1 MNLAHLLQ
9 RMARQFPNRAA
20 IFHGTHAVATYAQWA
35 QRSAHLAQQFQDA
48 GLKPG
53 DRVALFMHNHPRYL
67 EVMFGAWWAGLA
79 VVPIN
84 AKLHVREAQ
93 WIVDNAQASWAFV
106 TSDVMADATTGAD
119 AQLTGL
125 QRVIDVDSP
134 EADALWAVP
143 HASDKPPTKRI
154 AERQSNDLAWLF
166 YTSGTTGR
174 PKGVMITH
182 RNLMTMG
189 LAYFTDVD
197 TVTEQDAIVYAAP
210 MSHGAGLYAI
220 PHLMAGARH
229 VVPASGGFDAA
240 ELFELGQ
247 NMGPLSMFAAPTI
260 VKRLVDHAEQTQQT
274 AEDCACAFKTIV
286 YGGAPMYAADI
297 QRALH
302 LMGPRFVQIYGQGE
316 SPMVGTALSRFHLS
330 DTTHPEHAQRL
341 ASIGVAQTPVQIRIT
356 DDQGHDLP
364 LGEVGE
370 VLIKGDSVMAG
381 YWHNP
386 EATQA
391 AIRDGWLFTG
401 DMGCLDTHGFLTLK
415 DRSKDLIISGGSNI
429 YPREVEEVLL
439 TAPGVAEVS
448 VVGAPDPEW
457 GEIIVAFVV
466 TQPGSTI
473 SAQDL
478 DAYCLKEIA
487 RFKRPK
493 RYELVNSLPKN
504 NYGKV
509 LKTELRQR
517 LAQS

>member
-1 MNLAHLLQ
+1 MNLAHLLL
-9 RMARQFPNRAA
+9 RMAQQFPSRAA
-20 IFHGTHAVATYAQWA
+20 ILHGTQTVASYAQWA
-35 QRSAHLAQQFQDA
+35 QRSAHLAHQFASA
-48 GLKPG
+48 GLQPG
-53 DRVALFMHNHPRYL
+53 DRIVLFMRNHPRYL
-67 EVMFGAWWAGLA
+67 DIMFGAWWAGLA

-93 WIVDNAQASWAFV
+93 WIIDNAQASWAFV
-106 TSDVMADATTGAD
+106 TADTIADASEP
-119 AQLTGL
+119 LTGL

-134 EADALWAVP
+134 QADELWP
-143 HASDKPPTKRI
+143 MPDLGDSTPGKPI
-154 AERQSNDLAWLF
+154 VARQSGDLAWLF

-197 TVTEQDAIVYAAP
+197 AIEAQDTIAYAAP

-247 NMGPLSMFAAPTI
+247 TIGPLSLFAAPTI
-260 VKRLVDHAEQTQQT
+260 VKRLVDHAEHTQQT
-274 AEDCACAFKTIV
+274 PHSCAQAFKTIV

-297 QRALH
+297 QRALRI
-302 LMGPRFVQIYGQGE
+302 MGPRFVQIYGQGE

-330 DTTHPEHAQRL
+330 DTQHPEHGQRL
-341 ASIGVAQTPVQIRIT
+341 ASIGVAQTPVQIRVA
-356 DDQGHDLP
+356 DEDGQDLP

-370 VLIKGDSVMAG
+370 VLIKSDSVMAG
-381 YWHNP
+381 YWRNP

-391 AIRDGWLFTG
+391 AIRDGWLWTG
-401 DMGCLDTHGFLTLK
+401 DMGCLDAHGFLTLK
-415 DRSKDLIISGGSNI
+415 DRSKDLIISGGSNV

-439 TAPGVAEVS
+439 RAPGVSEVA
-448 VVGAPDPEW
+448 VVGAPDPQW
-457 GEIIVAFVV
+457 GEVIVAFVV
-466 TQPGSTI
+466 AQAGMSL
-473 SAQDL
+473 SAKDL
-478 DAYCLKEIA
+478 DAFCLTEIA

-493 RYELVNSLPKN
+493 HYELVNNLPKN

-517 LAQS
+517 LQQP

>member
-1 MNLAHLLQ
+1 
-9 RMARQFPNRAA
+9 MARQFPDRAA
-20 IFHGTHAVATYAQWA
+20 IFHGTQAVATYAQWA
-35 QRSAHLAQQFQDA
+35 QRCAHLAQQFQDV
-48 GLKPG
+48 GLQPG

-67 EVMFGAWWAGLA
+67 EVMFSAWWAGLA

-106 TSDVMADATTGAD
+106 TADVTADTGE
-119 AQLTGL
+119 QLTGL
-125 QRVIDVDSP
+125 QRVIDVDSA
-134 EADALWAVP
+134 EAHDLWAMP
-143 HASDKPPTKRI
+143 HASDEPPTRPI
-154 AERQSNDLAWLF
+154 VERQSNDLAWLF

-197 TVTEQDAIVYAAP
+197 AVTEQDAIVYAAP

-247 NMGPLSMFAAPTI
+247 AVGPLSMFAAPTI

-274 AEDCACAFKTIV
+274 TDDCGRAFKTIV

-297 QRALH
+297 QRALR

-330 DTTHPEHAQRL
+330 NTTHPEHAQRL

-356 DDQGHDLP
+356 DELGHDLA

-381 YWHNP
+381 YWRNP
-386 EATQA
+386 EATSA

-401 DMGCLDTHGFLTLK
+401 DMGCLDAHGFLTLK
-415 DRSKDLIISGGSNI
+415 DRSKDLIISGGSNV

-439 TAPGVAEVS
+439 QAPGVSEVA

-457 GEIIVAFVV
+457 GEVIVAFVV
-466 TQPGSTI
+466 TQPGSSV

-493 RYELVNSLPKN
+493 RYELVDSLPKN

-517 LAQS
+517 LAQP

>member
-1 MNLAHLLQ
+1 MNLAYLLQ
-9 RMARQFPNRAA
+9 RMARQFPERAA
-20 IFHGTHAVATYAQWA
+20 IFHGTQTVATYAQWA
-35 QRSAHLAQQFQDA
+35 RRCAHLAQQFQDA
-48 GLKPG
+48 GLQSG
-53 DRVALFMHNHPRYL
+53 DRIALFMHNHPRYL

-93 WIVDNAQASWAFV
+93 WIIDNAQASWAFV
-106 TSDVMADATTGAD
+106 TSDVTTDTGE
-119 AQLTGL
+119 QLTGL
-125 QRVIDVDSP
+125 QRIIDVDSA
-134 EADALWAVP
+134 EAHALWAMP
-143 HASDKPPTKRI
+143 HTSDTPPSKPI
-154 AERQSNDLAWLF
+154 IERQPDDLAWLF

-197 TVTEQDAIVYAAP
+197 MVSAQDAIVYAAP

-240 ELFELGQ
+240 ELFALGLSV
-247 NMGPLSMFAAPTI
+247 GPLSMFAAPTI

-274 AEDCACAFKTIV
+274 TEDCARAFKTIV
-286 YGGAPMYAADI
+286 YGGAPMYATDI
-297 QRALH
+297 QRALRI
-302 LMGPRFVQIYGQGE
+302 MGPRFVQIYGQGE

-330 DTTHPEHAQRL
+330 DTSHPEHAQRL

-356 DDQGHDLP
+356 DVHGHDLP
-364 LGEVGE
+364 LGDVGE

-381 YWHNP
+381 YWRNP

-401 DMGCLDTHGFLTLK
+401 DMGSLDAHGFLTLK
-415 DRSKDLIISGGSNI
+415 DRSKDLIISGGSNV

-439 TAPGVAEVS
+439 QAPGVSEVA

-457 GEIIVAFVV
+457 GEVIVAFVV
-466 TQPGSTI
+466 LQQGSAV

-493 RYELVNSLPKN
+493 RYELVDSLPKN

-517 LAQS
+517 LTQP

>member
-9 RMARQFPNRAA
+9 RMARQFPDRAA
-20 IFHGTHAVATYAQWA
+20 IFHGTQAVATYAQWA
-35 QRSAHLAQQFQDA
+35 QRCAHLAQQFQDA
-48 GLKPG
+48 GLQPG
-53 DRVALFMHNHPRYL
+53 ERIALFMHNHPRYL

-106 TSDVMADATTGAD
+106 TADVTADTGE
-119 AQLTGL
+119 QLTGL
-125 QRVIDVDSP
+125 QRVIDVDSA
-134 EADALWAVP
+134 EAHDLWAMP
-143 HASDKPPTKRI
+143 HASHEPPTRPI
-154 AERQSNDLAWLF
+154 VERQSDDLAWLF

-197 TVTEQDAIVYAAP
+197 AVSAQDAIVYAAP

-247 NMGPLSMFAAPTI
+247 AIGPLSMFAAPTI
-260 VKRLVDHAEQTQQT
+260 VKRLVDHTEQTQQT
-274 AEDCACAFKTIV
+274 AEDCGRAFKTIV

-297 QRALH
+297 QRALRI
-302 LMGPRFVQIYGQGE
+302 MGPRFVQIYGQGE
-316 SPMVGTALSRFHLS
+316 SPMVGTALSRLHLS
-330 DTTHPEHAQRL
+330 DTTHPEHVQRL

-356 DDQGHDLP
+356 DENGHDLP

-370 VLIKGDSVMAG
+370 VLIQGDSVMAG
-381 YWHNP
+381 YWRNP

-391 AIRDGWLFTG
+391 TIRDGWLFTG
-401 DMGCLDTHGFLTLK
+401 DMGCLDAHGFLTLK
-415 DRSKDLIISGGSNI
+415 DRSKDLIISGGSNV

-439 TAPGVAEVS
+439 QAPGVSEVA
-448 VVGAPDPEW
+448 VVGAPDLEW

-466 TQPGSTI
+466 TQTGSTV

-493 RYELVNSLPKN
+493 RYELVHSLPKN

-517 LAQS
+517 LTQP